1 MYIKKE
7 IGGKNVNQKLLP
19 MTQPSGVIFKEDF

>member
-19 MTQPSGVIFKEDF
+19 QPSGVIFKEDF